1 MVIDYD
7 KNPDLTEDQKLQSLV
22 ENVRMAFDELQT
34 KVYIL
39 ENEVKK
45 LRERT

>member
-22 ENVRMAFDELQT
+22 ENVRIAFDELQT